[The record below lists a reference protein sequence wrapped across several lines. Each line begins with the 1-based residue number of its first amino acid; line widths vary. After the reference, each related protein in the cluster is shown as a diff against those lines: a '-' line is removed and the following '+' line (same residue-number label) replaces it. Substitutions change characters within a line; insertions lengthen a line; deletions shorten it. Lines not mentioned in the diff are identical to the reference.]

1 MSVASLLAYPPF
13 RIAPDMD
20 PAAAAGAI
28 VNAFGV
34 LAGTPAPLTHAYR
47 LAMQVTGMAP
57 AHPLHRAG
65 IAAARDIDAGI
76 GAGVPHGYHNA
87 RHFCEVLLCALAI
100 AQLAALARH
109 EQALLLLAALLHDF
123 HHDGGKRLTPFRQE
137 RRALAAA
144 TPYLDDAGVAAP
156 DRAMLATLI
165 LATESACGVPLA
177 RCCHD
182 WHSGAMTP
190 PPSPPDPALASLA
203 THPRLALLAVALTE
217 ADVLPSVALTP
228 AHAALTTARLEAEWG
243 LPSGVASKVE
253 FIDRHVG
260 ALQVARFFQA
270 NLGTVRQTSLAAQ
283 AVSQTGSQAAAV

>member
-1 MSVASLLAYPPF
+1 MSLAGLLLHPPF
-13 RIAPDMD
+13 RIGPGMD
-20 PAAAAGAI
+20 PGAAAAAI
-28 VNAFGV
+28 VKAFDV
-34 LAGTPAPLTHAYR
+34 LAATPAPLTHAYS
-47 LAMQVTGMAP
+47 LAMQVTEVAP

-65 IAAARDIDAGI
+65 MAAARDIDAGI

-100 AQLAALARH
+100 AQLAALARR

-123 HHDGGKRLTPFRQE
+123 HHDGGKRLHPFHHE
-137 RRALAAA
+137 LGSLAAA
-144 TPYLDDAGVAAP
+144 SPYLDGAGVAAP
-156 DRAMLATLI
+156 DRAALATLI

-190 PPSPPDPALASLA
+190 PPLPPRRELADLVRQ
-203 THPRLALLAVALTE
+203 PRLALMAAALAE

-228 AHAALTTARLEAEWG
+228 AHGALTTARLEAEG
-243 LPSGVASKVE
+243 NLVLGAAGKVE

-260 ALQVARFFQA
+260 VLRVAHFFQP
-270 NLGTVRQTSLAAQ
+270 NLSIVRQASL
-283 AVSQTGSQAAAV
+283 S

>member
-1 MSVASLLAYPPF
+1 MSVDALLLHPPF

-20 PAAAAGAI
+20 PGAAAGAI
-28 VNAFGV
+28 VAAFDA
-34 LAGTPAPLTHAYR
+34 LAATPAPLTHAYR
-47 LAMQVTGMAP
+47 LAMQVTGVAP

-65 IAAARDIDAGI
+65 MAAARDIDAGV

-100 AQLAALARH
+100 AQLAALAPQ
-109 EQALLLLAALLHDF
+109 EQALLMLAALLHDF
-123 HHDGGKRLTPFRQE
+123 HHDGGKRLSPFRHE
-137 RRALAAA
+137 RRSLAAA
-144 TPYLDDAGVAAP
+144 APYLEDAGVAVP

-165 LATESACGVPLA
+165 LATESVCGVPLA

-190 PPSPPDPALASLA
+190 PPLPPDPELACLA
-203 THPRLALLAVALTE
+203 AQPRLALLAVALTE

-228 AHAALTTARLEAEWG
+228 GHAALATARLEAEWG
-243 LPSGVASKVE
+243 LALGPAGKVE

-260 ALQVARFFQA
+260 VLQVARFFQP
-270 NLGTVRQTSLAAQ
+270 NLDTVRRASL
-283 AVSQTGSQAAAV
+283 V